1 MNWNN
6 FENQKWRER
15 FFDNGGLSMVYLCLE
30 SFGGVLHDIP
40 INVKDYKNLHLN
52 PYKSQLI

>member
-6 FENQKWRER
+6 FDNQNWRER
-15 FFDNGGLSMVYLCLE
+15 FFENGGFSMVYLCLE

-40 INVKDYKNLHLN
+40 ILRLQN
-52 PYKSQLI
+52 PYI